1 MAFKSPVVS
10 PLNESQERL
19 LAQLGSLKN
28 VLTLPF
34 KTQLKISLDKQI
46 SSFDYLLRIAQ
57 TTVGQAAID
66 VLLKSFIDKIFD
78 PNNDKLERIILHS
91 LAVSLDKQNK
101 KISNNPDISN
111 EKWLIDNTLPAL
123 HLIFQEVKVLI
134 VKQLI
139 AMIFGPKTQMNSPTS
154 QQIQD
159 VTPLSTDE
167 ILDNVLAAESMF
179 SLSNSEGNQFGDMEY
194 NMVNLKQ
201 QLEKGIVQ
209 FTISC
214 QDIKI
219 KLPDNFNQDIDNML
233 SSIIKTLPG
242 ITGEPTTGIIRNPTI
257 AFNYIENHVA
267 NELQRINS
275 QENVNAVRK
284 SWIQIL
290 LEKLFNL
297 LIISITPFLKGVFDK
312 INSENPTLNIA
323 IIGIISSPLEL
334 KNLSNSDQQQFE
346 YKSWFMKTFLNA
358 MYALLLS
365 ILLKFLIKEVK
376 KLIKNAIA
384 KRAAIK
390 LQSKLKRMAKIK
402 ESLNTVQKNIEK
414 AQRAAE
420 ALKEFND
427 IFNFT
432 NIT

>member
-34 KTQLKISLDKQI
+34 KTQLKIALDKQI

-66 VLLKSFIDKIFD
+66 VLLKSFIDRIFD

-111 EKWLIDNTLPAL
+111 EQWLIENTLPAL

-134 VKQLI
+134 VKQI
-139 AMIFGPKTQMNSPTS
+139 IRMIFGPKNEMGSPSISAMPNATLPH
-154 QQIQD
+154 ID
-159 VTPLSTDE
+159 D
-167 ILDNVLAAESMF
+167 IFNNVLAADSMF
-179 SLSNSEGNQFGDMEY
+179 SLSTSEGNQFGDMEY
-194 NMVNLKQ
+194 NMVKLKQ
-201 QLEKGIVQ
+201 ELEKGIVQ

-233 SSIIKTLPG
+233 NSIVQTLPG
-242 ITGEPTTGIIRNPTI
+242 VTGQPTTGTIRNPSI
-257 AFNYIENHVA
+257 AFDYVGNHVA

-297 LIISITPFLKGVFDK
+297 LIISITPFLLGLLNR
-312 INSENPTLNIA
+312 INSENPTLNLT
-323 IIGIISSPLEL
+323 IIGIISSPFEL
-334 KNLSNSDQQQFE
+334 KNLSSSDPQQFDS
-346 YKSWFMKTFLNA
+346 KSEFMKTFLNA

-365 ILLKFLIKEVK
+365 IILKALIKEIK

-390 LQSKLKRMAKIK
+390 LQSKLKRMAKIR
-402 ESLNTVQKNIEK
+402 EGLNAAQKNIEK
-414 AQRAAE
+414 AQKAAE

-432 NIT
+432 NIA